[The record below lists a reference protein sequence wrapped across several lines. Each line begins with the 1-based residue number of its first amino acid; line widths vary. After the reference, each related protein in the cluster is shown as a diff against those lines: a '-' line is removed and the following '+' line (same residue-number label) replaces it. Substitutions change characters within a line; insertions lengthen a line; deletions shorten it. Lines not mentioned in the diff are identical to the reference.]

1 MSKDAL
7 DKKVTRRSFVKGAG
21 ILGAMAM
28 ATPFFGSPLRQITGG
43 NVWAD
48 TEHGIGSSFE
58 DYTAN
63 NVIYTTCEQ
72 CNTFC
77 TIKAYVKEGRIEG
90 GCTSFIR
97 KIAGNPYSPLTTKP
111 YGPIEYGKPAAQ
123 AALGGASVA
132 IAGRGLRGGRTCLKG
147 QAGIQTAYDALRVRT
162 PLKRVGPR
170 GSGKWKSISWEEA
183 ITEIVEGSKDLGTPG
198 LKDIWA
204 YVEQEKV
211 MADWE
216 KVTNNEMTQGEFDEK
231 YKDVLIDT
239 KHPDFG
245 PKANQIS
252 CLGGDRRF
260 FMQDRFWP
268 NTMGSVNYDDHGGVC
283 GVSSVIGNVRSFMPG
298 KRRTY
303 ADIENADFMLVF
315 GTNPLVGARGPT
327 WFAPMI
333 TNAIERGM
341 KMAVVEP
348 RMSKTVEKA
357 QIWLPVKPG
366 ADGALALAIGRWI
379 VENNRFDKKYLE
391 NTNKKAAELD
401 NEPTWSDATHLVNM
415 SDPRRQK
422 LRTKDLGLDEENNFV
437 VIVNGQAVSANEA
450 EHGELDVDMT
460 INGIH
465 VKSTFSLYKEEVMK
479 KSMEE
484 YAELTGIPMD
494 DIANVAKE
502 FTSYGKKSVAWG
514 YRGKAMHT
522 NGYYST
528 RAMNVLNHLIGNYD
542 WKGGSLTGGAKY
554 AAFSGAYDLMTVPNA
569 NPAWGIPITRKQSNY
584 EQSSVFERDGGYPA
598 VRPWFPASGNSS
610 HELIPSADAAYPYA
624 LKAMFVYRMNPI
636 LSFPA
641 GFKAKETLLDQTK
654 IPLLVSL
661 DILVSEGAECSDYI
675 LPDLTYLE
683 RWGQEDIHPNL
694 PLKISTIMQPVTRVI
709 PDARDVVDVMI
720 DIAKKMNLPGVGDNA
735 FSDGSSLHRSEDFV
749 LKMVAN
755 IALDGEPVPD
765 ADPEELKIFE
775 QSRQKALG
783 KFFDLAAWKKAVK
796 PEEWPKVVYILN
808 RGGRYEASGTEYV
821 GENNE
826 HLKYRFGGQTN
837 FYDEITARMKHSFTG
852 EFFEGVPKYEPIKT
866 YDGELYA
873 PELPLVM
880 TNWKAAN
887 VGLNR
892 TISDAWLREV
902 RPTNY
907 LWMNSI
913 DAKARGLVNGDK
925 VKIISTDHEV
935 EGEVYVTEGIRPGV
949 VGSNANFGHTASG
962 SKPVQID
969 NNWTKAAP
977 DYGHTPYQL
986 SKPKKETGLY
996 ARGRD
1001 TGFSANSL
1009 ISIDPSLENNG
1020 LFDPIGGAT
1029 AQLYSRVEV
1038 KKL

>member
-1 MSKDAL
+1 MSKQSL

-21 ILGAMAM
+21 ILGAMAL
-28 ATPFFGSPLRQITGG
+28 ASPFFGSPLRQITGG

-48 TEHGIGSSFE
+48 TEHGIGTSFE
-58 DYTAN
+58 DYTAK
-63 NVIYTTCEQ
+63 NVIYTTCQQ

-77 TIKAYVKEGRIEG
+77 TIKAYVKEGKLEG
-90 GCTSFIR
+90 GCTSMVR

-111 YGPIEYGKPAAQ
+111 YGPVDYAKPAAA
-123 AALGGASVA
+123 AALGGGSVA
-132 IAGRGLRGGRTCLKG
+132 VAGRGLRGGRTCLKG
-147 QAGIQTAYDALRVRT
+147 QAGIQTAYDAFRVRT

-170 GSGKWKSISWEEA
+170 GSGKWQSISWEQAMTE
-183 ITEIVEGSKDLGTPG
+183 ITEGSTDLGTPG

-204 YVEQEKV
+204 YVEEEKV

-216 KVTNNEMTQGEFDEK
+216 KVKNSEMTQQQFDDK

-252 CLGGDRRF
+252 GLGGDRRY
-260 FMQDRFWP
+260 FMMDRFW
-268 NTMGSVNYDDHGGVC
+268 NKTIGSVNFDDHGGVC

-303 ADIENADFMLVF
+303 ADIENAEFMLVF

-333 TNAIERGM
+333 TNGKERGM
-341 KMAVVEP
+341 KMAVVDS
-348 RMSKTVEKA
+348 RLSKTAEKA
-357 QIWLPVKPG
+357 DMWLPIIPG

-379 VENNRFDKKYLE
+379 IENKRFDKKYLE
-391 NTNKKAAELD
+391 NTNKIAAEKD
-401 NEPTWSDATHLVNM
+401 NEPTWSDATHLVNVD
-415 SDPRRQK
+415 DPRRQK
-422 LRTKDLGLDEENNFV
+422 LRTKDLGLDEENTFV
-437 VIVNGQAVSANEA
+437 VMVNGQPTPANLA
-450 EHGELDVDMT
+450 EHGELEVDT
-460 INGIH
+460 KINGIH
-465 VKSTFSLYKEEVMK
+465 VKSSFTLYKEEVMK
-479 KSMEE
+479 MSMEQ
-484 YAELTGIPMD
+484 YAEITGIPVA
-494 DIANVAKE
+494 DIANVGKE
-502 FTSYGKKSVAWG
+502 FTSHGKKAVAWG

-554 AAFSGAYDLMTVPNA
+554 AAFNGAYDLDTVPNA
-569 NPAWGIPITRKQSNY
+569 NKAWGIPITRKQSNY
-584 EQSSVFERDGGYPA
+584 EQSTVFARDGGYPA
-598 VRPWFPASGNSS
+598 LRPWFPTTGNSS
-610 HELIPSADAAYPYA
+610 HELIPSADAGYPYP
-624 LKAMFVYRMNPI
+624 LKAMFIYRMNPI

-641 GFKAKETLLDQTK
+641 GFKAKETLMDQSK

-661 DILVSEGAECSDYI
+661 DILVSEGAEVSDYI

-683 RWGQEDIHPNL
+683 RYGQEDIHPNMTL
-694 PLKISTIMQPVTRVI
+694 RISTLMQPVTRVV
-709 PDARDVVDVMI
+709 PEARDVIDVMI
-720 DIAKKMNLPGVGDNA
+720 DLAKRLDLPGVGDNA
-735 FSDGSSLHRSEDFV
+735 FADGSSLHRSEDYFM
-749 LKMVAN
+749 KMAAN
-755 IALDGEPVPD
+755 IAMDGEPVPD
-765 ADPEELKIFE
+765 ADAEEMKIFE
-775 QSRQKALG
+775 EARKLALG
-783 KFFDLAAWKKAVK
+783 EFFDIDRLKQAVK
-796 PEEWPKVVYILN
+796 PEEWPKVVYVLN
-808 RGGRYEASGTEYV
+808 RGGRFEASGNEYV
-821 GENNE
+821 GDNGE
-826 HLKYRFGGQTN
+826 HLKYQFAGQAN
-837 FYDEITARMKHSFTG
+837 FYDEITARMKNSFSG

-873 PELPLVM
+873 PTLPLVM
-880 TNWKAAN
+880 TNWKAKN

-913 DAKARGLVNGDK
+913 DARARGLKNGDK
-925 VKIISTDHEV
+925 IKITSTDHEV

-969 NNWTKAAP
+969 NNWTRAAK
-977 DYGHTPYQL
+977 DYGHTSYEF

-996 ARGRD
+996 ARNRD
-1001 TGFSANSL
+1001 TGFSANDL
-1009 ISIDPSLENNG
+1009 ISIDNSLENNG

-1029 AQLYSRVEV
+1029 AQLYSKVEV